1 MPRLQTV
8 ERELIEKKFTYLQLT
23 DNYKCNICEKVY
35 NGIKRNN
42 FLFAAKDHLKRIHT
56 QILQEIQD
64 KLQSKDQ
71 LRLDN
76 FGNAVFNYEKNWNNA
91 ILAFVKTSHPVNIFR
106 SENNRQFLKASQ
118 GLGGDSRL
126 SSLKSVDFFGVQ
138 LDHWTSASHKNV
150 LVVIVSW
157 VTDEWSHKVQVI
169 DFKEVE
175 KTTGLITASD
185 FRETLMS
192 VNLGPSLCVVYQ
204 SDNCSSMMA
213 ASRIFRT
220 SILDEAEDFPALRL
234 LKFLIFFRKFFERLQ
249 TVPLQFFK
257 ILQHNGC

>member
-118 GLGGDSRL
+118 GLSQIPDY
-126 SSLKSVDFFGVQ
+126 
-138 LDHWTSASHKNV
+138 
-150 LVVIVSW
+150 
-157 VTDEWSHKVQVI
+157 
-169 DFKEVE
+169 
-175 KTTGLITASD
+175 KTMKGL
-185 FRETLMS
+185 
-192 VNLGPSLCVVYQ
+192 
-204 SDNCSSMMA
+204 
-213 ASRIFRT
+213 
-220 SILDEAEDFPALRL
+220 
-234 LKFLIFFRKFFERLQ
+234 FLIGR
-249 TVPLQFFK
+249 PLDYPVWNLWISLAFS
-257 ILQHNGC
+257 